1 MPLSQEP
8 SRLLWKTIGKT
19 KQLVRNPHRRI
30 KRIMAKSKLQFK
42 RSTTDKL
49 NIKGTLSDD
58 RASIVYV
65 DENDTEQV
73 VAISDLLNVF
83 RNQPIEF
90 TVQLKSEDD
99 LDIIPADDEE

>member
-1 MPLSQEP
+1 
-8 SRLLWKTIGKT
+8 
-19 KQLVRNPHRRI
+19 
-30 KRIMAKSKLQFK
+30 MAKSKLQFK

-90 TVQLKSEDD
+90 TVQLRSEDE